1 MADNKEVHALTLK
14 VMRLSKPGFHIVPPL
29 MCEKDDIPGDILA
42 ESGKKDGSIVDGFGM
57 TSFLQL
63 PTSFG
68 IIYLG
73 ETFRI
78 YISLNN
84 PSPLEVNNVSLKVEL
99 QTASQVV
106 PLFSNSSS
114 SVDKFPPGVS
124 HDYVVAHEV
133 KEGGVNILACTV
145 YYIRSDGEK
154 KSFRK
159 FFKFQVMNPLTI
171 TPRIHTIKESVFV
184 EANIENSTQ
193 SPIYIESVTLIPVD
207 TSHTCTDM
215 NSSIPPSSTN
225 TSLSQSIVYMKP
237 ATARQYLFMLTP
249 THSSH
254 TANNASS
261 VIGQLDITWRST
273 LGEIGRIKSLPL
285 QKKAISV
292 DEVELTLTSIPP
304 RIVLEQPF
312 VVTLQ
317 VTNRGTKLIQP
328 QLVVLKNI
336 MDGLLV
342 NGHLEQDLGELK
354 QEASKTLSLHMFPVK
369 PGIQKITGLSV
380 RVPDGAGQFKA
391 YDFNNLADVF
401 VDHV

>member
-1 MADNKEVHALTLK
+1 MGDNKEVHALTLK
-14 VMRLSKPGFHIVPPL
+14 VMRLSKPGFQIVPPL
-29 MCEKDDIPGDILA
+29 LCEKDDIPGDILS
-42 ESGKKDGSIVDGFGM
+42 ESSRENGSIVEGFGM

-84 PSPLEVNNVSLKVEL
+84 PSTIEVYNTSLKVEL
-99 QTASQVV
+99 QTATQLV
-106 PLFSNSSS
+106 PLFSNTSSS
-114 SVDKFPPGVS
+114 IDKFAPGVS

-145 YYIRSDGEK
+145 TYMRSDNEK
-154 KSFRK
+154 KLFKK

-171 TPRIHTIKESVFV
+171 TPRIHTIKNSVFV
-184 EANIENSTQ
+184 ETNIENSTQ
-193 SPIYIESVTLIPVD
+193 SPLYIESVSLIPVD
-207 TSHTCTDM
+207 DSLTCTDM
-215 NSSIPPSSTN
+215 NSINPPTQNTPLSST
-225 TSLSQSIVYMKP
+225 IVYMKP
-237 ATARQYLFMLTP
+237 ATARQYLFMLSP
-249 THSSH
+249 TNPEA
-254 TANNASS
+254 ANNNSS

-273 LGEIGRIKSLPL
+273 LGEVGRIKSLPL
-285 QKKAISV
+285 QKKAIST

-380 RVPDGAGQFKA
+380 RVPDGGSFKA
-391 YDFNNLADVF
+391 YEFNNLADVF